1 MTVIATR
8 STGTDDER
16 KAVKKALE
24 IVKGTPKSPSK
35 QDPLLVDFLLAFWQR
50 DSEYD
55 RAKKLDG
62 PILSNAYL
70 SKTRFCI

>member
-1 MTVIATR
+1 
-8 STGTDDER
+8 
-16 KAVKKALE
+16 
-24 IVKGTPKSPSK
+24 
-35 QDPLLVDFLLAFWQR
+35 LLVDFLLAFWQR